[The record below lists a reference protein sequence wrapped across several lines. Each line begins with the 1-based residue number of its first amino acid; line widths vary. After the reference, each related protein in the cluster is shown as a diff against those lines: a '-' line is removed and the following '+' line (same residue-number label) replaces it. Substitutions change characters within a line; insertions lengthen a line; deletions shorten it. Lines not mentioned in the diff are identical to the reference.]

1 MAALPQIIEQKPPL
15 IVPAG
20 NKVNLSEQIIF
31 VLTKDM
37 TEEQLSLL
45 REYGRVIVFEHKVYV
60 NVPIVS
66 LEFDYLIM
74 DMRIKE
80 DRDYFQQ
87 IDPNVIA
94 SMNIISFCHSFEKED
109 EIHDEIGSDNVIT
122 KLPEKQAFKSDF
134 DRLLLLK
141 KISKPRPVVSC
152 VKGCF
157 RIFK

>member
-1 MAALPQIIEQKPPL
+1 MAALPQIIEQKPGPL

-20 NKVNLSEQIIF
+20 NKVNPSEQIIF

-87 IDPNVIA
+87 ID
-94 SMNIISFCHSFEKED
+94 
-109 EIHDEIGSDNVIT
+109 
-122 KLPEKQAFKSDF
+122 
-134 DRLLLLK
+134 
-141 KISKPRPVVSC
+141 
-152 VKGCF
+152 
-157 RIFK
+157 